1 MCPKSVY
8 RCPNGSMINPDNTY
22 IVQYL
27 KKEREPIKFGQIR
40 EYKIRDT
47 RETNSRFTFIF

>member
-47 RETNSRFTFIF
+47 RETSSRFTFIF